1 MNKKKL
7 NETAGGGAVGA
18 GGVAVRTDGP
28 GLASKE
34 RRRLQDY
41 LRSFQKRT
49 VNKFRYAPV
58 TPFPIKVTEAFDLQ
72 DVLSRLRGVE
82 GKSVETRDNVTYGV
96 EDDEGNI
103 MKVTVRKDQAAE
115 FEAVLAH
122 ELADIEAFSVTG
134 QDGKDVSM
142 AELLFN
148 LKDKFDIVDV
158 EFPKIPTDVVYN
170 ADQAT
175 YKAADDMPAN
185 DQVSDDQTNLD
196 GQGGMGD
203 DLGGDLGGL
212 EGGEDD
218 LGPISNGNERMD
230 LNDISGEG
238 IDDLEG
244 DSMGGPGGEGGE
256 LGDLGPEGDA
266 EGVESFEEPPAD
278 EGSIL
283 DRVLDMLKA
292 QAEAETAKANAE
304 AEKYRADQAEYSARA
319 ANATIAQQEEL
330 ARMEADMEKQ
340 KNQQKEAKKLADI
353 AKYRVQ
359 SAGAVT
365 ESDSGETVAMV
376 RKLMAMLPQK
386 WEVFP
391 NDDPTTR
398 AYKNNQQ
405 ANEMRE
411 LQARMR
417 TARAKEIYAKQM
429 RDAGNQQN
437 KQQQQNPNQQQQN
450 QNQNGQQQGNQQNG
464 QQAGQQNGNQ
474 QNQ

>member
-1 MNKKKL
+1 MTKQKL
-7 NETAGGGAVGA
+7 NETAGGGATGA

-28 GLASKE
+28 GISGKQ
-34 RRRLQDY
+34 RRSLQDY
-41 LRSFQKRT
+41 LRKFQKRV
-49 VNKFRYAPV
+49 VNRYKFAPV
-58 TPFPIKVTEAFDLQ
+58 TPFPIRLGEAFDLQ
-72 DVLSRLRGVE
+72 DVLSRLRGIE
-82 GKSVETRDNVTYGV
+82 GKSVEPRDNVTYGV

-134 QDGKDVSM
+134 EQGKDVSM
-142 AELLFN
+142 AELLYN
-148 LKDKFDIVDV
+148 LKDKFDIIDV

-175 YKAADDMPAN
+175 VQPASQMPAN
-185 DQVSDDQTNLD
+185 DQVTDDQTNLD
-196 GQGGMGD
+196 QGGDIGAP
-203 DLGGDLGGL
+203 GGM
-212 EGGEDD
+212 EGEDD
-218 LGPISNGNERMD
+218 LGPVANGKDRMD

-244 DSMGGPGGEGGE
+244 DAMGGEGEQGDE
-256 LGDLGPEGDA
+256 LALEPEGDA
-266 EGVESFEEPPAD
+266 EGVEGFEEPPAD

-319 ANATIAQQEEL
+319 AQATVAQQEEL

-340 KNQQKEAKKLADI
+340 KAQEKQAKKLADI

-359 SAGAVT
+359 QTSSFGVN
-365 ESDSGETVAMV
+365 ESDSGETVALV
-376 RKLMAMLPQK
+376 RKLMAALPQK

-391 NDDPTTR
+391 NDDMATR
-398 AYKNNQQ
+398 AYKNQQQ

-417 TARAKEIYAKQM
+417 SARAREIYAKQQ
-429 RDAGNQQN
+429 REKGQQE
-437 KQQQQNPNQQQQN
+437 QNPNQQQQQ
-450 QNQNGQQQGNQQNG
+450 QNQRGQQQQPNGQQGNQQQG
-464 QQAGQQNGNQ
+464 QQGNPPA
-474 QNQ
+474 

>member
-1 MNKKKL
+1 MTKQKL
-7 NETAGGGAVGA
+7 NETAGGGSTGA

-28 GLASKE
+28 GISGKQ
-34 RRRLQDY
+34 RRSLQDY
-41 LRSFQKRT
+41 LRKFQKRV
-49 VNKFRYAPV
+49 VNRYKFAPV
-58 TPFPIKVTEAFDLQ
+58 TPFPIRLGEAFDLQ
-72 DVLSRLRGVE
+72 DVLSRLRGIE
-82 GKSVETRDNVTYGV
+82 GKSVEPRDNVTYGV

-134 QDGKDVSM
+134 QQGKDVSM
-142 AELLFN
+142 AELLYN
-148 LKDKFDIVDV
+148 LKDKFDIIDV
-158 EFPKIPTDVVYN
+158 EFPNIPTDVIYN
-170 ADQAT
+170 ADKAT
-175 YKAADDMPAN
+175 VQPSSQMPAN
-185 DQVSDDQTNLD
+185 DQVTDDQTNL
-196 GQGGMGD
+196 
-203 DLGGDLGGL
+203 GGDLDAPGMND
-212 EGGEDD
+212 DD
-218 LGPISNGNERMD
+218 LGPVASGRKKLD

-244 DSMGGPGGEGGE
+244 DAMNGEGE
-256 LGDLGPEGDA
+256 LGDELALEPEGDA
-266 EGVESFEEPPAD
+266 EGVEGFEEPPAD

-319 ANATIAQQEEL
+319 AQATVAQQEEL

-340 KNQQKEAKKLADI
+340 KAQEKQAKKLADI

-359 SAGAVT
+359 QTSRFGMN
-365 ESDSGETVAMV
+365 ESDSGETVALV
-376 RKLMAMLPQK
+376 RKLMAALPQK

-391 NDDPTTR
+391 NDDMATR
-398 AYKNNQQ
+398 AYKNQQQ

-417 TARAKEIYAKQM
+417 SARAREIYAKQQ
-429 RDAGNQQN
+429 REKGQQGQNPNQP
-437 KQQQQNPNQQQQN
+437 QQQQNPRGQQQQP
-450 QNQNGQQQGNQQNG
+450 NGQQGNQQQG
-464 QQAGQQNGNQ
+464 QQGNPPA
-474 QNQ
+474 

>member
-1 MNKKKL
+1 MTKQKL
-7 NETAGGGAVGA
+7 NETAGGGATGA

-28 GLASKE
+28 GISGKQ
-34 RRRLQDY
+34 RRSLQDY
-41 LRSFQKRT
+41 LRKFQKRV
-49 VNKFRYAPV
+49 VNRYKFAPV
-58 TPFPIKVTEAFDLQ
+58 TPFPIRLGEAFDLQ
-72 DVLSRLRGVE
+72 DVLSRLRGIE
-82 GKSVETRDNVTYGV
+82 GKSVEPRDNVTYGV

-134 QDGKDVSM
+134 EQGKDVSM
-142 AELLFN
+142 AELLYN
-148 LKDKFDIVDV
+148 LKDKFDIIDV

-175 YKAADDMPAN
+175 VQPASQMPAN
-185 DQVSDDQTNLD
+185 DQVTDDQTNLD
-196 GQGGMGD
+196 QGGDMGGDLGAPGMGD
-203 DLGGDLGGL
+203 D
-212 EGGEDD
+212 D
-218 LGPISNGNERMD
+218 LGPVANGRDKLD

-244 DSMGGPGGEGGE
+244 DAMGGESEPGDE
-256 LGDLGPEGDA
+256 LTLEPEGDA
-266 EGVESFEEPPAD
+266 EGVEGFEEPPAD

-319 ANATIAQQEEL
+319 AQATVAQQEEL

-340 KNQQKEAKKLADI
+340 KAQEKQAKKLADI

-359 SAGAVT
+359 QTSSFGVN
-365 ESDSGETVAMV
+365 ESDSGETVALV
-376 RKLMAMLPQK
+376 RKLMAALPQK

-391 NDDPTTR
+391 NDDMATR
-398 AYKNNQQ
+398 AYKNQQQ

-417 TARAKEIYAKQM
+417 SARAREIYAKQQ
-429 RDAGNQQN
+429 REKGQQE
-437 KQQQQNPNQQQQN
+437 QNPNQQQQQ
-450 QNQNGQQQGNQQNG
+450 QNQRGQQQQPNGQQGNQQQG
-464 QQAGQQNGNQ
+464 QQGNPPA
-474 QNQ
+474 

>member
-1 MNKKKL
+1 MTKQKL
-7 NETAGGGAVGA
+7 NETAGGGATGA

-28 GLASKE
+28 GISGKQ
-34 RRRLQDY
+34 RRSLQDY
-41 LRSFQKRT
+41 LRKFQKRV
-49 VNKFRYAPV
+49 VNRYKFAPV
-58 TPFPIKVTEAFDLQ
+58 TPFPIRLGEAFDLQ
-72 DVLSRLRGVE
+72 DVLSRLRGIE
-82 GKSVETRDNVTYGV
+82 GKSVEPRDNVTYGV

-134 QDGKDVSM
+134 EQGKDVSM
-142 AELLFN
+142 AELLYN
-148 LKDKFDIVDV
+148 LKDKFDIIDV

-175 YKAADDMPAN
+175 VQPASQMPAN
-185 DQVSDDQTNLD
+185 DQVTDDQTNLD
-196 GQGGMGD
+196 QDDDMGMGGDIGAPGGMEGD
-203 DLGGDLGGL
+203 DLG
-212 EGGEDD
+212 
-218 LGPISNGNERMD
+218 PVANGKDKMNLD
-230 LNDISGEG
+230 DISGEG

-244 DSMGGPGGEGGE
+244 DAMGGEGSPE
-256 LGDLGPEGDA
+256 GDLGALEPEGDA
-266 EGVESFEEPPAD
+266 EGVEGFEEPPAD

-319 ANATIAQQEEL
+319 AQATVAQQEEL

-340 KNQQKEAKKLADI
+340 KNQEKQAKKLADI

-359 SAGAVT
+359 QTSGFGVN
-365 ESDSGETVAMV
+365 ESDSGETVALV
-376 RKLMAMLPQK
+376 RKLMAALPQK
-386 WEVFP
+386 WEVYP
-391 NDDPTTR
+391 TDDLETR
-398 AYKNNQQ
+398 SYKNQQQ

-417 TARAKEIYAKQM
+417 SARAREIYAKQQ
-429 RDAGNQQN
+429 REKG
-437 KQQQQNPNQQQQN
+437 QQQQNPNQEQQ
-450 QNQNGQQQGNQQNG
+450 QNGQQQQNQRGQQQQPNGQQGNQQ
-464 QQAGQQNGNQ
+464 QANPPA
-474 QNQ
+474 

>member
-58 TPFPIKVTEAFDLQ
+58 TPFPIKVSEAFDLQ

-82 GKSVETRDNVTYGV
+82 GKSVEPRDNVTYGV

-185 DQVSDDQTNLD
+185 DQVTDDQTNLD
-196 GQGGMGD
+196 GQGPDGGMD
-203 DLGGDLGGL
+203 DLGGLD
-212 EGGEDD
+212 DD
-218 LGPISNGNERMD
+218 LGPASNGNERLD
-230 LNDISGEG
+230 LDNISGDG
-238 IDDLEG
+238 IDDLDG
-244 DSMGGPGGEGGE
+244 TAMGGPGEGGDE

-266 EGVESFEEPPAD
+266 EGVEDFEEPPAD

-359 SAGAVT
+359 SAGGMSVN
-365 ESDSGETVAMV
+365 ESDAGETVAMV

-386 WEVFP
+386 WEVYP
-391 NDDPTTR
+391 TDDATTR
-398 AYKNNQQ
+398 AYKNKMQ

-411 LQARMR
+411 LQARMKS
-417 TARAKEIYAKQM
+417 AREREIYASQM
-429 RDAGNQQN
+429 RQQG
-437 KQQQQNPNQQQQN
+437 KQQQPNQNQNQNQNPNQQQQN
-450 QNQNGQQQGNQQNG
+450 QNGQQGNQQQNG
-464 QQAGQQNGNQ
+464 QQAGQQGNQ
-474 QNQ
+474 PVR

>member
-1 MNKKKL
+1 MTKQKL

-28 GLASKE
+28 GISGKQ
-34 RRRLQDY
+34 RRSLQDY
-41 LRSFQKRT
+41 LRKFQKRV
-49 VNKFRYAPV
+49 VNRYKFAPV
-58 TPFPIKVTEAFDLQ
+58 TPFPIRLGEAFDLQ
-72 DVLSRLRGVE
+72 DVLSRLRGIE
-82 GKSVETRDNVTYGV
+82 GKAVEPRDNVTYGV

-103 MKVTVRKDQAAE
+103 MKITVRKDQAAE

-134 QDGKDVSM
+134 DEGKDVSM

-148 LKDKFDIVDV
+148 LKDKFDIIDV

-175 YKAADDMPAN
+175 VQPASQMPAN
-185 DQVSDDQTNLD
+185 DQVTDDQTN
-196 GQGGMGD
+196 GD
-203 DLGGDLGGL
+203 AMGGDLGMGMD
-212 EGGEDD
+212 GEDE
-218 LGPISNGNERMD
+218 LAPVANGNDRMNLD
-230 LNDISGEG
+230 DISGDG

-244 DSMGGPGGEGGE
+244 GDVSGMGGGMGGGEGEGG
-256 LGDLGPEGDA
+256 LDDLEPEGDA
-266 EGVESFEEPPAD
+266 DGVEGFEEPPAD

-304 AEKYRADQAEYSARA
+304 AEKYRADQAESSARA

-340 KNQQKEAKKLADI
+340 KDKEKQAKTLADI

-359 SAGAVT
+359 KASGMT
-365 ESDSGETVAMV
+365 MNEGDEGETVAMV
-376 RKLMAMLPQK
+376 RKLMSQLPVRWQ
-386 WEVFP
+386 VLP
-391 NDDPTTR
+391 TDDVATR
-398 AYKNNQQ
+398 KYKNTMMANQ
-405 ANEMRE
+405 MRE

-417 TARAKEIYAKQM
+417 SARTREIYAKEQ
-429 RDAGNQQN
+429 RDKGQD
-437 KQQQQNPNQQQQN
+437 PNQQQQN
-450 QNQNGQQQGNQQNG
+450 QQGNQQQNQQGNQQQQPNG
-464 QQAGQQNGNQ
+464 QQGNQ
-474 QNQ
+474 QQGNA

>member
-1 MNKKKL
+1 MTKQKL
-7 NETAGGGAVGA
+7 NETAGGGATGA

-28 GLASKE
+28 GISGKQ
-34 RRRLQDY
+34 RRSLQDY
-41 LRSFQKRT
+41 LRKFQKRV
-49 VNKFRYAPV
+49 VNRYKFAPV
-58 TPFPIKVTEAFDLQ
+58 TPFPIRLGEAFDLQ
-72 DVLSRLRGVE
+72 DVLSRLRGIE
-82 GKSVETRDNVTYGV
+82 GKSVEPRDNVTYGV

-134 QDGKDVSM
+134 EQGKDVSM
-142 AELLFN
+142 AELLYN
-148 LKDKFDIVDV
+148 LKDKFDIIDV

-175 YKAADDMPAN
+175 VQPASQMPAN
-185 DQVSDDQTNLD
+185 DQVTDDQTNLD
-196 GQGGMGD
+196 QGGDMGGDLGAPGMGD
-203 DLGGDLGGL
+203 D
-212 EGGEDD
+212 D
-218 LGPISNGNERMD
+218 LGPVANGRNKLD

-244 DSMGGPGGEGGE
+244 DAMGGEGEPGDE
-256 LGDLGPEGDA
+256 LALEPEGDA
-266 EGVESFEEPPAD
+266 EGVEGFEEPPAD

-319 ANATIAQQEEL
+319 AQATVAQQEEL

-340 KNQQKEAKKLADI
+340 KAQEKQAKKLADI

-359 SAGAVT
+359 QTSSFGVN
-365 ESDSGETVAMV
+365 ESDSGETVALV
-376 RKLMAMLPQK
+376 RKLMAALPQK

-391 NDDPTTR
+391 NDDMATR
-398 AYKNNQQ
+398 AYKNQQQ

-417 TARAKEIYAKQM
+417 SARAREIYAKQQ
-429 RDAGNQQN
+429 REKGQQE
-437 KQQQQNPNQQQQN
+437 QNPNQQQQQ
-450 QNQNGQQQGNQQNG
+450 QNQRGQQQQPNGQQGNQQQG
-464 QQAGQQNGNQ
+464 QQGNPPA
-474 QNQ
+474 

>member
-1 MNKKKL
+1 MTKQKL
-7 NETAGGGAVGA
+7 NETAGGGATGA

-28 GLASKE
+28 GISGKQ
-34 RRRLQDY
+34 RRSLQDY
-41 LRSFQKRT
+41 LRKFQKRV
-49 VNKFRYAPV
+49 VNRYKFAPV
-58 TPFPIKVTEAFDLQ
+58 TPFPIRLGEAFDLQ
-72 DVLSRLRGVE
+72 DVLSRLRGIE
-82 GKSVETRDNVTYGV
+82 GKSVEPRDNVTYGV

-134 QDGKDVSM
+134 EQGKDVSM
-142 AELLFN
+142 AELLYN
-148 LKDKFDIVDV
+148 LKDKFDIIDV

-175 YKAADDMPAN
+175 VQPASQMPAN
-185 DQVSDDQTNLD
+185 DQVTDDQTNLD
-196 GQGGMGD
+196 QGGDMGMGGDIGAPGMGD
-203 DLGGDLGGL
+203 D
-212 EGGEDD
+212 D
-218 LGPISNGNERMD
+218 LGPVANGRDKMD

-244 DSMGGPGGEGGE
+244 DAMGGEGETDE
-256 LGDLGPEGDA
+256 LALEPEGDA
-266 EGVESFEEPPAD
+266 EGVEGFEEPPAD

-319 ANATIAQQEEL
+319 AQATVAQQEEL

-340 KNQQKEAKKLADI
+340 KAQEKQAKKLADI

-359 SAGAVT
+359 QTSSFGVN
-365 ESDSGETVAMV
+365 ESDSGETVALV
-376 RKLMAMLPQK
+376 RKLMAALPQK

-391 NDDPTTR
+391 NDDMATR
-398 AYKNNQQ
+398 AYKNQQQ

-417 TARAKEIYAKQM
+417 SARAREIYAKQQ
-429 RDAGNQQN
+429 REKGQQE
-437 KQQQQNPNQQQQN
+437 QNPNQQQQQ
-450 QNQNGQQQGNQQNG
+450 QNQRGQQQQPNGQQGNQQQG
-464 QQAGQQNGNQ
+464 QQGNPPA
-474 QNQ
+474 